1 MITPE
6 PRFHDAHVK
15 AQTLIESL
23 PWLLRFG
30 GNTVVVKLGGNA
42 MVSDDLLDAFAADM
56 VYLRTVGVM
65 PVIVH
70 GGGPQ
75 ISEALKARGIDS
87 EFRGGYRVT
96 STEAI
101 PIVRDVL
108 REEISADVVERIE
121 RYGVTARA
129 LNGFDEGLFHATRR
143 GAMIDGHEVDLGH
156 VGEVTEVN
164 PAVVRTLLDE
174 GAIPVISSLAP
185 ERGSSG
191 TGAEGGTGLD
201 TGLSTEVNTGL
212 NVNADQAASAL
223 AVALGASKLILL
235 TDVPGLY
242 AHWPDTSEVIS
253 TITVSSLEAMLP
265 ELESGM
271 IPKMTACLE
280 AVRGGVEKAAIIDGR
295 LGHSVLL
302 EIFTPTGIGTEV
314 VA

>member
-1 MITPE
+1 MINPE

-30 GNTVVVKLGGNA
+30 GHTVVVKLGGNA
-42 MVSDDLLDAFAADM
+42 MVSEDLLDAFAADM

-75 ISEALKARGIDS
+75 ISEALKARGIES

-108 REEISADVVERIE
+108 REEISADVVARIE

-164 PAVVRTLLDE
+164 PAVVRTLLEE

-185 ERGSSG
+185 ELGSSG
-191 TGAEGGTGLD
+191 NGAEGATV
-201 TGLSTEVNTGL
+201 LSTELNTGL

-265 ELESGM
+265 ELKSGM

>member
-1 MITPE
+1 MMSPE

-23 PWLLRFG
+23 PWLLRFSG
-30 GNTVVVKLGGNA
+30 HTIVVKLGGNA
-42 MVSDDLLDAFAADM
+42 MVSEDLLDAFAADM
-56 VYLRTVGVM
+56 VYLHTVGVR

-75 ISEALKARGIDS
+75 ISEALEQRGITS

-101 PIVRDVL
+101 AVVREVL
-108 REEISADVVERIE
+108 REEISSDLVARIG
-121 RYGVTARA
+121 RYGVDATA
-129 LNGFDEGLFHATRR
+129 LNGFDDELFVATRR
-143 GAMIDGHEVDLGH
+143 GTTVDGLEVDLGH
-156 VGEVTEVN
+156 VGDITEVN
-164 PAVVRTLLDE
+164 PDAIRAV
-174 GAIPVISSLAP
+174 S
-185 ERGSSG
+185 ERGSIAVVSSV
-191 TGAEGGTGLD
+191 APED
-201 TGLSTEVNTGL
+201 RADSPGL
-212 NVNADQAASAL
+212 NVNADQAAAQL
-223 AVALGASKLILL
+223 AIALGASKLVLL

-242 AHWPDTSEVIS
+242 ANWPDTTEVIS
-253 TITVSSLEAMLP
+253 TVTLEALREMLP
-265 ELESGM
+265 RLESGM

-280 AVRGGVEKAAIIDGR
+280 AVEGGVEKAAIIDGR

>member
-1 MITPE
+1 MKTVRTPADPMINPE

-42 MVSDDLLDAFAADM
+42 MVSEDLLDAFAADM

-108 REEISADVVERIE
+108 REEISADVVARIE

-129 LNGFDEGLFHATRR
+129 LNGFDEGLFRATRR
-143 GAMIDGHEVDLGH
+143 GAVVDGREVDLGH

-174 GAIPVISSLAP
+174 GAIPVISSVAP
-185 ERGSSG
+185 EQ
-191 TGAEGGTGLD
+191 GGVAAGD
-201 TGLSTEVNTGL
+201 ADGEGL

-253 TITVSSLEAMLP
+253 TITVSTLEAMLP

-314 VA
+314 VT